1 MNIGLLGF
9 GVVGR
14 GVYDML
20 ADRDD
25 IRAAWVLC
33 RRDLGELTA
42 KTTYDIQDILSDPA
56 VDTVVEVM
64 GGLHPAYEYVA
75 AALRAGKNVVS
86 SNKYL
91 MCRYYDE
98 LNALAREHGAAL
110 RCTAAVGGGIQWL
123 TNLEKA
129 AHANHISRVWG
140 ILNGTTNYIM
150 DAMHGSD
157 VDFADVLA
165 QAQALGYA
173 EADPSADIDGLDIQ
187 RKLILSANVAFGVS
201 LREADVPVFGIRNVR
216 KADIARFQA
225 HGCTCK
231 LIATAEQRG
240 GDVYIDSTQLS
251 YCAIPHD
258 LMEEMRSSVIFLG
271 AILARCKEAT
281 ICYPGGCE
289 LGPRPIDLH
298 LSALSALGAE
308 IRETGGELKC
318 RGGTLLGS
326 DVYLPMPSV
335 GATENAL
342 LCACGADGVTTI
354 YNAAREPEIVDLQN
368 FINAMGG
375 NVRGA
380 GGSIITVEG
389 GRALHGGKYRIIA
402 DRIVGATYLCA
413 AACCGGEV
421 RLCGVDP
428 RPLSTVS
435 GALSEA
441 GCTVK
446 SGEDDVFLQSDGS
459 LRSIRPVR
467 TAPYPGFPTDA
478 QPVLMAALLKSAGS
492 TVFVENIFENRYRH
506 VDELARMGAEVRVA
520 GRVAVVTGREH
531 LHGARVKCTD
541 LRAGAALVIAGL
553 QADGLT
559 RISRIEHID
568 RGYESIERDLYALGA
583 HVRRE
588 TGT

>member
-1 MNIGLLGF
+1 MSIWHIYGGNRMTGSTQVQGAKNAVLPIMAASVLAGSETVLHNVPDLKDVTITLRILRHLGCT
-9 GVVGR
+9 
-14 GVYDML
+14 
-20 ADRDD
+20 AERD
-25 IRAAWVLC
+25 
-33 RRDLGELTA
+33 G
-42 KTTYDIQDILSDPA
+42 
-56 VDTVVEVM
+56 DTV
-64 GGLHPAYEYVA
+64 
-75 AALRAGKNVVS
+75 R
-86 SNKYL
+86 
-91 MCRYYDE
+91 
-98 LNALAREHGAAL
+98 
-110 RCTAAVGGGIQWL
+110 
-123 TNLEKA
+123 
-129 AHANHISRVWG
+129 
-140 ILNGTTNYIM
+140 
-150 DAMHGSD
+150 
-157 VDFADVLA
+157 
-165 QAQALGYA
+165 
-173 EADPSADIDGLDIQ
+173 
-187 RKLILSANVAFGVS
+187 
-201 LREADVPVFGIRNVR
+201 
-216 KADIARFQA
+216 
-225 HGCTCK
+225 
-231 LIATAEQRG
+231 
-240 GDVYIDSTQLS
+240 IDSRGMNRDF
-251 YCAIPHD
+251 IPHD
-258 LMEEMRSSVIFLG
+258 LMRELRSSVIFLG

-298 LSALSALGAE
+298 LGALRALGAE

-318 RGGTLLGS
+318 RGGRLLGS

-389 GRALHGGKYRIIA
+389 KRALHGGTYRIIA

-421 RLCGVDP
+421 RLCGIET

-441 GCTVK
+441 GCLVR
-446 SGEDDVFLQSDGS
+446 SEENEVFLRSSGV
-459 LRSIRPVR
+459 LKSIRPVR

-478 QPVLMAALLKSAGS
+478 QPVLMAALLKSEGS

-553 QADGLT
+553 QAEGLT
-559 RISRIEHID
+559 CISRIEHID
-568 RGYESIERDLYALGA
+568 RGYERIEESLGALGA

-588 TGT
+588 TDP